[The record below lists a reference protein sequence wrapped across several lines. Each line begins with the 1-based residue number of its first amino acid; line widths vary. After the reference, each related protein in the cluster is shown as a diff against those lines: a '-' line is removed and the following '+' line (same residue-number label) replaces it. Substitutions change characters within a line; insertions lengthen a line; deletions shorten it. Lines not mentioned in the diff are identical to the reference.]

1 MQLEDAE
8 RKEWVKTIVLVSYL
22 IVTLAG
28 LWSWFL
34 GNYAI
39 PSFPMGS
46 KWAIIVSPSQDRGRM
61 LGTV

>member
-28 LWSWFL
+28 LWS
-34 GNYAI
+34 
-39 PSFPMGS
+39 
-46 KWAIIVSPSQDRGRM
+46 
-61 LGTV
+61 